1 MAISGAGAEVTAL
14 AESLQAYVCAA
25 RQAMRK
31 DISSIVEVT
40 AQNTKDAECDR
51 RLVDCLNKL
60 DEAWFYSCIQTAN
73 QMAKD
78 FRFGNYKFYR
88 GGNIPNQIYSI
99 FTKYK
104 SETGLTGS
112 DKWNPAD
119 IWVKSKSHALK
130 TNFDNIIDYNKYIYD
145 AFKKKELI
153 GVSLK
158 KIGPN
163 QRPHSKVFNDGKPLD
178 AKFKGFKIGNDP
190 TNSKDAYIEFVS
202 ESGPGMV
209 QLRNFSSRAVPSSW
223 QGEIKGKYAAA
234 GKMGGGVLLNA
245 AKESGIPQSDVFV
258 PKDLWN
264 SIENP
269 DTKIITEFC
278 KMFKDLVT
286 VSTSINQLIP
296 LVAAKAE
303 NDKTWWMSKY
313 FSIAYCYMMKKN
325 KKEDK
330 IANSIYSYASSASK
344 FSSVFIK
351 YS

>member
-1 MAISGAGAEVTAL
+1 MAISGAGSEITAL

-31 DISSIVEVT
+31 DISFIAEVT

-51 RLVDCLNKL
+51 KLVDCLNKL
-60 DEAWFYSCIQTAN
+60 DAAWFYSCIQTAN

-78 FRFGNYKFYR
+78 FKFGNYKFYR
-88 GGNIPNQIYSI
+88 GGNIPNEIYKV

-104 SETGLTGS
+104 SETGLSGS

-130 TNFDNIIDYNKYIYD
+130 TNFDNIMDYNKYIYN
-145 AFKKKELI
+145 AFNKKELI

-163 QRPHSKVFNDGKPLD
+163 QKPHSKVFNADQPLS

-202 ESGPGMV
+202 ETGQPGLI
-209 QLRNFSSRAVPSSW
+209 QFRNFSSRPDPSSW

-234 GKMGGGVLLNA
+234 GKIGGGVVL
-245 AKESGIPQSDVFV
+245 GITKRIGVDVFT
-258 PKDLWN
+258 PSELWKK
-264 SIENP
+264 IEKA

-278 KMFKDLVT
+278 KMFKSLVT
-286 VSTSINQLIP
+286 ISTSINQLIP

-313 FSIAYCYMMKKN
+313 FSIEYCYMLKMS

-330 IANSIYSYASSASK
+330 AITAIYSYASSASE

>member
-14 AESLQAYVCAA
+14 AESLQAYACAA
-25 RQAMRK
+25 RQALRK
-31 DISSIVEVT
+31 DLKTIEEIT
-40 AQNTKDAECDR
+40 DKNTRDADCDR
-51 RLVDCLNKL
+51 KLSDCIKKL
-60 DEAWFYSCIQTAN
+60 DEAWYYSCIQTAN

-88 GGNIPNQIYSI
+88 GGNIPNSIYSV

-104 SETGLTGS
+104 KESGLTGS

-119 IWVKSKSHALK
+119 IWIKSKAHTLR
-130 TNFDNIIDYNKYIYD
+130 TDFDNLTDYNKYIYD
-145 AFKKKELI
+145 AFKKRDLI
-153 GVSLK
+153 GISLK
-158 KIGPN
+158 KIGPQ
-163 QRPHSKVFNDGKPLD
+163 QRAKPKVFNDGKPLD

-245 AKESGIPQSDVFV
+245 AKEAGVNNAFV

-264 SIENP
+264 KIENANT
-269 DTKIITEFC
+269 DTVKEFC
-278 KMFKDLVT
+278 KMFKDIT
-286 VSTSINQLIP
+286 IVSTSIDQLIP
-296 LVAAKAE
+296 LVAAKAKV
-303 NDKTWWMSKY
+303 DKTWWMSKY
-313 FSIAYCYMMKKN
+313 FSVAYCYMMKQN

-330 IANSIYSYASSASK
+330 IANAIYSYASSASK